1 MSSLYTLPGHLIRRL
16 QQIAVALFAA
26 RMAEAG
32 LDLTP
37 VQYAALTTIRDNPGI
52 DQATLAG
59 LIAYDRVT
67 LGGVVER
74 LEQKSLVHREVSV
87 RDRRAREIRLTEAG
101 DDLLATALPWVE
113 KVQADIVEALGQEER
128 GTFLSLLSKLTDAGN
143 DRSRAPLRDG
153 RTDQARS

>member
-1 MSSLYTLPGHLIRRL
+1 MSTLYTLPGHLIRRL

-32 LDLTP
+32 MDLTP
-37 VQYAALTTIRDNPGI
+37 VQFAALTTIRDNPGV

-74 LEQKSLVHREVSV
+74 LEQKGLVLREVSA

-101 DDLLATALPWVE
+101 AALIVAALPWVE
-113 KVQADIVEALGQEER
+113 KVQADIVEALEEEER
-128 GTFLSLLSKLTDAGN
+128 DTFLSLLSRLTDAGN
-143 DRSRAPLRDG
+143 DRSRAPLRDI
-153 RTDQARS
+153 RSEQVRD

>member
-37 VQYAALTTIRDNPGI
+37 VQYAALSTIHDNPGV

-67 LGGVVER
+67 LGVWWSGW
-74 LEQKSLVHREVSV
+74 S
-87 RDRRAREIRLTEAG
+87 RRAWSGVRSVHGIVVRERFG
-101 DDLLATALPWVE
+101 
-113 KVQADIVEALGQEER
+113 
-128 GTFLSLLSKLTDAGN
+128 
-143 DRSRAPLRDG
+143 
-153 RTDQARS
+153 

>member
-37 VQYAALTTIRDNPGI
+37 VQYAALSTIHDNPGV

-74 LEQKSLVHREVSV
+74 LEQKGLVRREVSA

-101 DDLLATALPWVE
+101 DDLLTAALPWVE
-113 KVQADIVEALGQEER
+113 KVQADIVEALGAEER
-128 GTFLSLLSKLTDAGN
+128 AVFLSLLSKLTDAGN
-143 DRSRAPLRDG
+143 DRSRAPLRDD
-153 RTDQARS
+153 RTDPARS